1 MPSSQQL
8 RFLWFTIGAILVTI
22 LVAGAYMQGA
32 ASCISEIQRVNY
44 ERTQRVFEDSDPGSP
59 RDVVPEP
66 IGKPLTYRVQ
76 ADMPTPVP
84 SAARPTAAAARRV
97 TPEIEQEMHTLPHT
111 KAVFEAV
118 TKAAADPLDPKTLDV
133 IVVPLFHDADEF
145 RGMLES
151 IDSPVR
157 LFVFVCNSNDPH
169 MLNILQKLQ
178 KMPFGVAVV
187 HHPENAG
194 FSGAVNEGI
203 RKGIAMLRDPPAR
216 WFFIVNADTVFPPK
230 ALGSFATVCNSVWA
244 THGLAYGPRQD
255 HFAFVITR
263 TAVDR
268 VGMMDEVFFPGYME
282 DIDYH
287 WRVHLG
293 GLPQTIT
300 GINFHHHHSVNLHK
314 PNTGDYR
321 NQLVRAANGW
331 EYGWMKWGRYSAA
344 HIEME
349 VPPSGWK
356 TPFNIPNASLSL
368 WVVDPAHREC
378 IRSGRGTYHVDSST
392 CWYNGTVMLEVLPPG
407 TKLTPNLLRPM
418 ISGRDLQM

>member
-1 MPSSQQL
+1 MSSLSCILAVCSCIVASMYAGQMVNLDFLRTSFRVSSVHPTPSSQ
-8 RFLWFTIGAILVTI
+8 
-22 LVAGAYMQGA
+22 A
-32 ASCISEIQRVNY
+32 ASSATVEPPNIVLSVDAETVAELRSRPYTSSVY
-44 ERTQRVFEDSDPGSP
+44 DAVMAG
-59 RDVVPEP
+59 RDKRYDNNTV
-66 IGKPLTYRVQ
+66 
-76 ADMPTPVP
+76 
-84 SAARPTAAAARRV
+84 
-97 TPEIEQEMHTLPHT
+97 
-111 KAVFEAV
+111 
-118 TKAAADPLDPKTLDV
+118 DV
-133 IVVPLFHDADEF
+133 MVVPLFHDGEEVKGLLQSVDT
-145 RGMLES
+145 G
-151 IDSPVR
+151 VR
-157 LFVFVCNSNDPH
+157 LFVFVCNSDDPVVLDALRH
-169 MLNILQKLQ
+169 LAKL
-178 KMPFGVAVV
+178 PFGVAVV

-216 WFFIVNADTVFPPK
+216 WFFIVNADTEFPPK

-300 GINFHHHHSVNLHK
+300 GINFHHHHSVNLRK
-314 PNTGDYR
+314 PNTGEYQH
-321 NQLVRAANGW
+321 QLTRASRGW
-331 EYGWMKWGRYSAA
+331 EYGWMKWGRYDDS
-344 HIEME
+344 HIENP

-368 WVVDPAHREC
+368 WVIDPAHREC
-378 IRSGRGTYHVDSST
+378 VRTGHGTFHVTSST
-392 CWYNGTVMLEVLPPG
+392 CWYNGNVLLDVLPRG
-407 TKLTPNLLRPM
+407 TTLSPNLRRPM
-418 ISGRDLQM
+418 GSGKYLRF